1 MQMYHYLN
9 NTIIGHSGWHFF
21 EAPVEMQQVEMREAE
36 AKLGTA
42 VDKDGEIL
50 SQLRILPTT
59 QGKFGII

>member
-9 NTIIGHSGWHFF
+9 NTIIGHFGWHFF

-50 SQLRILPTT
+50 SQGRRTD
-59 QGKFGII
+59 